1 MRMLEGSYYSLYY
14 LRYVRPHAGMSWSG
28 INVVLARVYYTLA
41 GRVCNNTRQHSC
53 TLMSRIQALIILI
66 SGVTNLKLDVL
77 ANVLL

>member
-1 MRMLEGSYYSLYY
+1 MLEGSYYSLYY

-28 INVVLARVYYTLA
+28 INVVLARVYTLA

-53 TLMSRIQALIILI
+53 ILTSLIQALIIILLI

-77 ANVLL
+77 E